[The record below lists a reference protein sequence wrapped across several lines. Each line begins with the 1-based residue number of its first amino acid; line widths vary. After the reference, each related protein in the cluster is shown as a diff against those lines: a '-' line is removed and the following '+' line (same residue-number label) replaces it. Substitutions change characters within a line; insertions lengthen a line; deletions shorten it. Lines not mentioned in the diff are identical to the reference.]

1 MRAAIILGSALL
13 LGACNISAGAQESPD
28 GEGEGGGGGGAAK
41 RDFQVGAFDK
51 VALAGAHDVV
61 VTVGGA
67 PSVRA
72 EGDSKV
78 LERLD
83 IRVEGGELRIG
94 TRKGVSFGFRSGK
107 GATIY
112 VTVPSLSAA
121 SVAGSGDLKVDRV
134 EGERFAA
141 AIAGSGDIDIR
152 SLKVGEATFDVG
164 GSGDMRAAGTAQNAR
179 ISLAGSGD
187 MGLEGL
193 ETRQAKVAIAGSGD
207 VRVRAM
213 ETADISIVGSGDV
226 VLSGPAKCTV
236 SKMGS
241 GEARCTG

>member
-1 MRAAIILGSALL
+1 MRAALILGSALL
-13 LGACNISAGAQESPD
+13 LGACNMSADAQEAPA
-28 GEGEGGGGGGAAK
+28 GGGGNAK

-51 VALAGAHDVV
+51 VSLAGSHNVIV
-61 VTVGGA
+61 SVGGA

-72 EGDSKV
+72 EGDPKV
-78 LERLD
+78 LDRLD

-94 TRKGVSFGFRSGK
+94 SRSGISISFK
-107 GATIY
+107 SHRSATIY
-112 VTVPSLSAA
+112 VTVPSLAAA
-121 SVAGSGDLKVDRV
+121 SVSGSGDLKVDRV
-134 EGERFAA
+134 EGARFAA
-141 AIAGSGDIDIR
+141 GIAGSGDIDIAA
-152 SLKVGEATFDVG
+152 LKVEAAEFEVG
-164 GSGDMRAAGTAQNAR
+164 GSGDIRAAGTAQSAS

-187 MGLEGL
+187 LSLEGL
-193 ETRQAKVAIAGSGD
+193 ETRRAKVAVAGSGD

-226 VLSGPAKCTV
+226 TLSGSAKCTI